1 MVEKGRKLHM
11 RTAECRRQ
19 ALRFL
24 RHLKH
29 HHITLTT
36 GPAAPAAAATP
47 GPDPPPELSNL
58 GKKSAQ
64 YYRCAGEP
72 VVQLLA
78 SQPNMQSAK
87 VQFGSKHTCWGFS
100 CGQNSSV

>member
-1 MVEKGRKLHM
+1 MQKTGLVFRKE
-11 RTAECRRQ
+11 AV
-19 ALRFL
+19 
-24 RHLKH
+24 RHQKH

-36 GPAAPAAAATP
+36 GPAAPAADAAP

-78 SQPNMQSAK
+78 SQLNMQSTK
-87 VQFGSKHTCWGFS
+87 VQFGSKHSCWFFHVAKIHLFELVI
-100 CGQNSSV
+100 QKRA